1 MARNSRQE
9 TPKSIMTQLN
19 VKSELL
25 IILKKLTVH
34 QFTVDALTEAYLKD
48 PVSIHTSKK
57 AARQFVYRNMVRL
70 MKTGDLERLVTK
82 GSWPLYALTKQFT
95 DRNSPAKQTTPHI
108 DVVDVAKVKVDPAQS
123 LKERLNR
130 FKMEMLS
137 AMGETEEYNAICSEI
152 PELRDEVQARYNES
166 RDRCSK
172 LLGRVKALESLLAV
186 ELR

>member
-25 IILKKLTVH
+25 IVLNKLTVH

-57 AARQFVYRNMVRL
+57 AARQFVYRNMQRL

-82 GSWPLYALTKQFT
+82 GTWPLYALTKQFT
-95 DRNSPAKQTTPHI
+95 DRTTPPKPI
-108 DVVDVAKVKVDPAQS
+108 PPVDVTEVIKVKVDPTQS

-130 FKMEMLS
+130 FKLEMLS

-152 PELRDEVQARYNES
+152 PELRDEVQVRYNES